1 MDLDQIFEREQAK
14 IGQTLGVS
22 PWHLLDQDRI
32 SAFAEVTGDRQF
44 IHVDQ
49 VNARKTAF
57 GGTIAHGFL
66 TLSLIATLALE
77 TIAPLPGQRLALN
90 YGFEK
95 VRFLSPVPSGSHVRA
110 KFVLQ
115 AVARRGSE
123 QLLHTL
129 AVEMA
134 LKGSAKPALVA
145 TWLSL
150 AVFS

>member
-49 VNARKTAF
+49 VNASKTAF

-95 VRFLSPVPSGSHVRA
+95 VRFLSPVPSGSCVRA

-115 AVARRGSE
+115 AVARRGPD